1 MIFYAKYY
9 DYNASC
15 YNLGYN
21 MLRVMLTCWA
31 VDSYFHL

>member
-1 MIFYAKYY
+1 MQELRMIFYAKYY

-21 MLRVMLTCWA
+21 MLRVMLTC
-31 VDSYFHL
+31 